1 MDLRKKW
8 KIFRERR
15 LCYIIIYNDKIYKK
29 YKIIYTKECKK
40 EMKKIFNYITINL
53 NAREQANHLF
63 SIIKQRIKDLELF
76 PDMYIKIDQYNKIKK
91 KYHKMVVKNYII
103 LYTIDDENHKVF
115 ISHIF
120 YQRRNY
126 LHLL

>member
-1 MDLRKKW
+1 
-8 KIFRERR
+8 
-15 LCYIIIYNDKIYKK
+15 
-29 YKIIYTKECKK
+29 
-40 EMKKIFNYITINL
+40 MKKIFNYITINL